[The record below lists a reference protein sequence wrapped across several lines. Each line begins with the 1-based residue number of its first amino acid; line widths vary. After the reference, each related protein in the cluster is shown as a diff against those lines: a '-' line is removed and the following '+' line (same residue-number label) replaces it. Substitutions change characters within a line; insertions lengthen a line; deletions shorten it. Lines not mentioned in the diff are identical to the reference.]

1 MKFQGNFLA
10 NKKISNEIFVAA
22 RANSFRTLAGMERN
36 VYKRYYSPFEEIP
49 QRRHIQEPVIIQPQ
63 KIENEVCEE
72 VKKHKRHSSS
82 PFDFLGRMKS
92 DDLILIGII
101 VILLMEDKENRD
113 IPLILSLGFLFL
125 IEYIEGD

>member
-1 MKFQGNFLA
+1 
-10 NKKISNEIFVAA
+10 
-22 RANSFRTLAGMERN
+22 

-49 QRRHIQEPVIIQPQ
+49 QRRNLQEPVIIQPQ

-72 VKKHKRHSSS
+72 VRKDCGNVNRHSSS
-82 PFDFLGRMKS
+82 PFDFFGRIKT

-101 VILLMEDKENRD
+101 IILLMEEKENRD

>member
-1 MKFQGNFLA
+1 M
-10 NKKISNEIFVAA
+10 
-22 RANSFRTLAGMERN
+22 
-36 VYKRYYSPFEEIP
+36 YKRYYSPFEEIP
-49 QRRHIQEPVIIQPQ
+49 QKRHIQEPVIMQPQ
-63 KIENEVCEE
+63 KIESEVCEE
-72 VKKHKRHSSS
+72 VKKECHNHKRHSSS

-101 VILLMEDKENRD
+101 IILLMEEKENRD

>member
-1 MKFQGNFLA
+1 M
-10 NKKISNEIFVAA
+10 
-22 RANSFRTLAGMERN
+22 
-36 VYKRYYSPFEEIP
+36 YKRYYSPFEEIP
-49 QRRHIQEPVIIQPQ
+49 QRRYIQEPVIIQPQ

-72 VKKHKRHSSS
+72 VKKECAHHKKHSSS
-82 PFDFLGRMKS
+82 PLDFLGRMKS

-101 VILLMEDKENRD
+101 VILLMENKENRD